1 MRDVFMRHYVTSL
14 KPILLVADLRDTNG
28 YVNIIP
34 CCILILAFVNYNSNP
49 LIDFGYFP
57 VNKMTE

>member
-1 MRDVFMRHYVTSL
+1 MRHYVTSL
-14 KPILLVADLRDTNG
+14 KPILLVADLRDTSG

-34 CCILILAFVNYNSNP
+34 CLGILILAFANYNSNP
-49 LIDFGYFP
+49 LIDLEYFP